1 MPLHPYGR
9 HADVPQVFARLRQQR
24 AADER
29 IDLFVRMPAD
39 HHVVLRLPL
48 GEQFRIA
55 VVAHVRHEYQHVA
68 LGPQLRGIFQGHRLR
83 IGKLQPRET
92 RFIARR
98 MPRALVV
105 GHHADKPDPD
115 PVPVDDRVGRQLR
128 EGAGVAHHIGADHLE
143 VHAVDHPPQERLP
156 VVEFM
161 VAQRRHVI
169 PQFVHQ
175 GDHRHTG
182 RRRHVHIGIPRPAVA
197 GIDQHH
203 HASTADASRGKF
215 CIFACMSFVDSN
227 TSVLSRGAQA
237 AASAATAT
245 SPILSIPF
253 ITQVLV
259 CQSYKL
265 FISLHGFNPENL

>member
-83 IGKLQPRET
+83 VGKLQPRET

-98 MPRALVV
+98 MPRPLVV
-105 GHHADKPDPD
+105 GHHADEPDPD
-115 PVPVDDRVGRQLR
+115 PVPVDDRIGRQLR
-128 EGAGVAHHIGADHLE
+128 EGAGVAHHVGADHLE

-161 VAQRRHVI
+161 VAQRRHVK

-203 HASTADASRGKF
+203 QLGRIAARLDGRRQPREILYLCVHVVRRQQYERPFAGGAGRGERRNGDQHHPQH
-215 CIFACMSFVDSN
+215 SFHN
-227 TSVLSRGAQA
+227 TGFSLS
-237 AASAATAT
+237 
-245 SPILSIPF
+245 
-253 ITQVLV
+253 
-259 CQSYKL
+259 KL
-265 FISLHGFNPENL
+265 